1 MRLKDY
7 FFRWVVAVYALY
19 LFFNKGISYSFLSEI
34 TWLFGIVLV
43 IRERNR
49 FEIVW
54 DKRVKILSLL
64 VVLNFLWMLRG
75 MLQYPPLDVI
85 RDSFIFNY
93 SFLIVIPFLYLERLQ
108 EFTNKIFS
116 LYAWLPL
123 VATLSFLLTLLVP
136 SVMQWELFG
145 KIPLFEYKRGDLG
158 VQLLNCAVLM
168 LSGKIKLEPRWQLL
182 NIILIGYLF
191 LVVATLNRGG
201 MLSFL
206 VGGML
211 FAYLNRN
218 TAALQ
223 QYRFLLRYVPLLLVL
238 IAGLYA
244 ITRIEDTVQGRNS
257 GFGQIGQN
265 VTSIVN
271 RDVEGALSGNIV
283 WRLAWWGTILD
294 YTMAGPYFLQG
305 KGLGIN
311 LAIDDGIPLEEDGE
325 KALLRSPHNF
335 HLTILARYGVP
346 VFLLWLFFMAT
357 LFSPLFKKDPDAAAP
372 VDAKIFLPIFLA
384 MLINATFDVA
394 LEGPMSAFPFWLLIG
409 IYLATDYRR
418 SYLSQGS

>member
-1 MRLKDY
+1 
-7 FFRWVVAVYALY
+7 
-19 LFFNKGISYSFLSEI
+19 
-34 TWLFGIVLV
+34 
-43 IRERNR
+43 
-49 FEIVW
+49 
-54 DKRVKILSLL
+54 
-64 VVLNFLWMLRG
+64 
-75 MLQYPPLDVI
+75 
-85 RDSFIFNY
+85 
-93 SFLIVIPFLYLERLQ
+93 
-108 EFTNKIFS
+108 
-116 LYAWLPL
+116 
-123 VATLSFLLTLLVP
+123 
-136 SVMQWELFG
+136 
-145 KIPLFEYKRGDLG
+145 
-158 VQLLNCAVLM
+158 M
-168 LSGKIKLEPRWQLL
+168 LSGKIKLEPRWQIL
-182 NIILIGYLF
+182 NYILIGYLF

-223 QYRFLLRYVPLLLVL
+223 QYRFSLRYVPLLLVL

-294 YTMAGPYFLQG
+294 YTIAGPYFLQG

-325 KALLRSPHNF
+325 RALLRSPHNF

-357 LFSPLFKKDPDAAAP
+357 LFSPLFKKGPDAAAP

>member
-19 LFFNKGISYSFLSEI
+19 LFFNKGISYTFLSEV
-34 TWLFGIVLV
+34 TLLTGIFLV
-43 IRERNR
+43 IRERKT

-158 VQLLNCAVLM
+158 VQLLICAVLM

-206 VGGML
+206 VGGAL
-211 FAYLNRN
+211 FVYLNRH
-218 TAALQ
+218 TASLQ
-223 QYRFLLRYVPLLLVL
+223 QYRFSLRFFPLLLVL
-238 IAGLYA
+238 VAGMYA
-244 ITRIEDTVQGRNS
+244 VTNIEDTVQGRNS

-311 LAIDDGIPLEEDGE
+311 LAIDDGIPLQEDGE
-325 KALLRSPHNF
+325 RALLRSPHNF

-346 VFLLWLFFMAT
+346 VFLLWLFFIAT
-357 LFSPLFKKDPDAAAP
+357 LFSPLFKKGPDAAAP

>member
-1 MRLKDY
+1 MRLRDY
-7 FFRWVVAVYALY
+7 YFKWVVAVYALY

-49 FEIVW
+49 FEMVW
-54 DKRVKILSLL
+54 DRRVKSLALLLILT
-64 VVLNFLWMLRG
+64 FLWVLRG
-75 MLQYPPLDVI
+75 LLQFPALDVI

-93 SFLIVIPFLYLERLQ
+93 SFLIVIPFLYLESLQ

-158 VQLLNCAVLM
+158 VQLLICAVLM
-168 LSGKIKLEPRWQLL
+168 LSGKIKLEPRWQIL
-182 NIILIGYLF
+182 NYILIGYLF

-206 VGGML
+206 VGGAL
-211 FAYLNRN
+211 FVYLNRH
-218 TAALQ
+218 TASLQ
-223 QYRFLLRYVPLLLVL
+223 QYRFSLRYVPLLLVL

-265 VTSIVN
+265 VASIVD

-335 HLTILARYGVP
+335 HLTI
-346 VFLLWLFFMAT
+346 
-357 LFSPLFKKDPDAAAP
+357 
-372 VDAKIFLPIFLA
+372 
-384 MLINATFDVA
+384 
-394 LEGPMSAFPFWLLIG
+394 
-409 IYLATDYRR
+409 
-418 SYLSQGS
+418 

>member
-7 FFRWVVAVYALY
+7 YFRWVIAVYALY
-19 LFFNKGISYSFLSEI
+19 LFFNKGISYTFLSEV
-34 TWLFGIVLV
+34 TLLAGIFLV
-43 IRERNR
+43 IRERKT

-93 SFLIVIPFLYLERLQ
+93 SFLILIPFLYLPRLQ
-108 EFTNKIFS
+108 EFAEKIFT

-123 VATLSFLLTLLVP
+123 VASVSFLLTLLFP

-158 VQLLNCAVLM
+158 VQLLVCAVLM
-168 LSGKIKLEPRWQLL
+168 LSGKIKLEPRWQIL
-182 NIILIGYLF
+182 NYVLIGYLF

-206 VGGML
+206 VGGAL
-211 FAYLNRN
+211 FVYLNRH
-218 TAALQ
+218 TASLQ
-223 QYRFLLRYVPLLLVL
+223 QYRFSLRYVPLLLVL

-265 VTSIVN
+265 VASIVD
-271 RDVEGALSGNIV
+271 RDVEGALSGNII

-294 YTMAGPYFLQG
+294 YTIAGPYFLQG

-325 KALLRSPHNF
+325 RALLRSPHNF

-346 VFLLWLFFMAT
+346 VFLCWILFVAA
-357 LFSPLFKKDPDAAAP
+357 LFRPLFKKGPDEFAP

>member
-1 MRLKDY
+1 MRLRDY
-7 FFRWVVAVYALY
+7 YFKWVVAVYALY

-54 DKRVKILSLL
+54 DRRVKSLALLLILT
-64 VVLNFLWMLRG
+64 FLWVLRG
-75 MLQYPPLDVI
+75 LLQYPPLDVI

-108 EFTNKIFS
+108 EFSQKIFS

-123 VATLSFLLTLLVP
+123 VATLSFLLTLLMP

-158 VQLLNCAVLM
+158 VQLLICAVLM

-182 NIILIGYLF
+182 NAILIGYLF

-211 FAYLNRN
+211 FLYLNRN

-223 QYRFLLRYVPLLLVL
+223 QYRFSLRYIPLLLVL
-238 IAGLYA
+238 VAGLYA
-244 ITRIEDTVQGRNS
+244 VTNIEDTVQGRNS

-265 VTSIVN
+265 VASIVN
-271 RDVEGALSGNIV
+271 RDVEGSLSGNIV

-346 VFLLWLFFMAT
+346 VFLLWLFFMAN
-357 LFSPLFKKDPDAAAP
+357 LFSPLFKKGLDAAAP

-384 MLINATFDVA
+384 TLINATFDVA

>member
-1 MRLKDY
+1 MRLRDY
-7 FFRWVVAVYALY
+7 YFKWVVAVYALY

-49 FEIVW
+49 FEMVW
-54 DKRVKILSLL
+54 DRRVKILALL
-64 VVLNFLWMLRG
+64 LILTFLWVLKG
-75 MLQYPPLDVI
+75 LLQYPPLDVI

-158 VQLLNCAVLM
+158 VQLLICAVLM
-168 LSGKIKLEPRWQLL
+168 LSGKIKLEPRWQIL
-182 NIILIGYLF
+182 NYILIGYLF

-206 VGGML
+206 VGGAL
-211 FAYLNRN
+211 FVYLNRH
-218 TAALQ
+218 TASLQ
-223 QYRFLLRYVPLLLVL
+223 QYRFSLRYVPLLLVL

-265 VTSIVN
+265 VASIVD

-357 LFSPLFKKDPDAAAP
+357 LFSPLFKKGPDAAAP